1 MGSDGVREIVLAK
14 GKGENGRFFLR
25 GGRENS
31 APTKN
36 IKSTSLGEDGSATMW
51 GQLDSEEGGSCG
63 PARFRLLTKLVDR

>member
-14 GKGENGRFFLR
+14 GKGKMGAFLAR
-25 GGRENS
+25 RERKFS
-31 APTKN
+31 TDKD

-63 PARFRLLTKLVDR
+63 PARFLLLTKLVVRR